1 MAGRKRKPFREIDR
15 GLPSAGVEL
24 VDRRQVLRRQP
35 LDVLAG
41 CGERSQ
47 TAHYE
52 DGRYRGKPDTPSYQA
67 APFNGDAQKYNAAMR
82 ERAQYQNEYNR
93 IK

>member
-1 MAGRKRKPFREIDR
+1 MMRPVLASLLFAVVGGI
-15 GLPSAGVEL
+15 GVFG
-24 VDRRQVLRRQP
+24 
-35 LDVLAG
+35 LAG

-52 DGRYRGKPDTPSYQA
+52 DGRYRGKPDTPPYQA
-67 APFNGDAQKYNAAMR
+67 APFDGDAQKYNAAMR
-82 ERAQYQNEYNR
+82 ERAQHQNEYNR

>member
-1 MAGRKRKPFREIDR
+1 MMRRVFVSLLLAAGIGAF
-15 GLPSAGVEL
+15 G
-24 VDRRQVLRRQP
+24 
-35 LDVLAG
+35 LAG

-52 DGRYRGKPDTPSYQA
+52 DGRYRGKADTPPYQA
-67 APFNGDAQKYNAAMR
+67 APFNGDVQKYHSALR
-82 ERAQYQNEYNR
+82 DRAQHQNEYNR